1 MSDLV
6 PLVAAVLGEHSSV
19 ELAKENDELREE
31 IKRRDEEMQR
41 RDAGI
46 VRITGPNGV
55 YPTYAEG
62 LLRDDNMQFTDFGP
76 LRFIYIGMSNSTGEN
91 ANPVLPTCPVK
102 DMGKCVVYFG
112 GIRIGRLEDCRIK
125 PDYVG
130 TKADSTT
137 GDGYQIDIHYFLSK
151 EKLSF
156 VNDAF
161 SFGNEDAKMN
171 LYLYTEFGPKPLG
184 AEKWAPEDCNNED
197 IQFVRFTKVEVTGRD
212 LQQNVS
218 LEDVNPSL
226 SNEVHQL
233 TWE

>member
-62 LLRDDNMQFTDFGP
+62 LLRDDNMQFRDFGP
-76 LRFIYIGMSNSTGEN
+76 LRIFCIGMSNSTGEN

-151 EKLSF
+151 EKLSY
-156 VNDAF
+156 VN
-161 SFGNEDAKMN
+161 EMKMF
-171 LYLYTEFGPKPLG
+171 LDLYTEFGPKPLG

-197 IQFVRFTKVEVTGRD
+197 IQFVRFTKVEVSGRD